1 MYVSTTSDSS
11 SVGSVVSSP
20 HFSRLLSNVDRFLRL
35 HPSREYFSLSIPA
48 HQKMTIMV
56 VKKNLKKKNVQRRGK
71 EREKSRER
79 RFIERWMDKWMA
91 G

>member
-20 HFSRLLSNVDRFLRL
+20 HFSRLLSNLDLFFRL
-35 HPSREYFSLSIPA
+35 HPSTEYFSLSVPA
-48 HQKMTIMV
+48 HQKMIMV
-56 VKKNLKKKNVQRRGK
+56 VKKDCLKKLLK
-71 EREKSRER
+71 EEEKSRER

-91 G
+91 EQQRA

>member
-56 VKKNLKKKNVQRRGK
+56 VKKDFKKKKMFKEEEKRGK
-71 EREKSRER
+71 RAEKE
-79 RFIERWMDKWMA
+79 
-91 G
+91 GL